1 MDYGGYQSAVYILEE
16 KKIREKVLS
25 KAQEE
30 VHCAVKLNFSSTR
43 SA

>member
-1 MDYGGYQSAVYILEE
+1 MEDTNQRCIFWKK